1 MSEEKKTRKIKE
13 SAVEEKP
20 TEEVLEEKSK
30 KTKKEVEEVSK
41 EKEEK
46 SKKTK
51 KEEKNPY
58 LNEIKDAIR
67 NNALIF
73 GKKEVFKILLKTEKA
88 KKIIVAENCPALI
101 LDELKKVS
109 GSVEIAVFPGSSMDL
124 AVICKRPH
132 PVLMLVIV

>member
-20 TEEVLEEKSK
+20 TEEVL
-30 KTKKEVEEVSK
+30 
-41 EKEEK
+41 EEK

-132 PVLMLVIV
+132 PVLVLAIV